1 MGTYWPWEPTATLRS
16 GLCRRG
22 RLGGA
27 RRFGA
32 HRGRRGAGAYCD
44 GRPPTACYIV
54 FFSHKIL
61 IVRTVEICIFKV
73 IHTYVQYVS
82 QFKYLNHIIAMS
94 LDGKN
99 VKSEIRKT
107 FVPIIFMRR
116 FSIKKILLCLLML
129 LLLLTLFTCFSGLRC
144 RIVENKYIGKRQLT
158 YFFHAVINVIK
169 VIYWI

>member
-1 MGTYWPWEPTATLRS
+1 MSVGTYWPWERTATLRS

-82 QFKYLNHIIAMS
+82 QFKYLNHIIAIS

-99 VKSEIRKT
+99 VKT

-116 FSIKKILLCLLML
+116 FSIKKNS
-129 LLLLTLFTCFSGLRC
+129 TLSSYATSFT
-144 RIVENKYIGKRQLT
+144 YIIYMFLWPTMSNCGK
-158 YFFHAVINVIK
+158 
-169 VIYWI
+169 